1 MKSEE
6 FEHLVEGATESQRM
20 EFKGPCSWDVVKFA
34 KDILA
39 LSNLRDGG
47 YIIVGIAQSQNR
59 ISREG
64 ITEGQKKTFN
74 SDVMRDQMSEFAD
87 PLVDFQVEFAC
98 DNQAHE
104 YVVLVIKEFRDLPVV
119 CKKDSKETSK
129 GTIYYRSSHRR
140 PESAQISNSYD
151 MRQILELAA
160 LKMMRRWKELKLMV
174 PKSDEEEF
182 DKELK
187 GVEKESVAEKISVR
201 GYWRILFRPLTYNIR
216 VRKLIECQE
225 IVRKNSIDFRGWDY
239 PHFPKDENVL
249 PGSNFYQGTVDWGAS
264 IELWRMYQSGQFIH
278 YRALREDWTQE
289 DYLTPKG
296 YKLPAMQFIG
306 VLETLS
312 LMTEIFEFLS
322 RLAQA
327 GLYEEGV
334 NVYIT
339 LQKTRNRQLYQ
350 RAFVSDG
357 QIHFLGLSG
366 TYKTISDEIEVANYC
381 MKKDVI
387 EKPAEISR
395 GAILNIFEKFGW
407 NPSEEVIKGHQ
418 KKLLEGRI

>member
-6 FEHLVEGATESQRM
+6 FERLIEGATENQRL
-20 EFKGPCSWDVVKFA
+20 EFKGPCNSDIIKFA
-34 KDILA
+34 KDIMA

-47 YIIVGIAQSQNR
+47 YIVIGITQFENKV
-59 ISREG
+59 IREG
-64 ITEGQKKTFN
+64 ITEEQKRTFDF
-74 SDVMRDQMSEFAD
+74 DVMKDQMSEFAD
-87 PLVDFQVEFAC
+87 PFVDFQVDFVK
-98 DNQAHE
+98 DNQGRE
-104 YVVLVIKEFRDLPVV
+104 YAIIITKEFRELPVI
-119 CKKDSKETSK
+119 CKKDSKDTTR
-129 GTIYYRSSHRR
+129 GVIYCRSSHRR
-140 PESAQISNSYD
+140 PESAQISNSHD

-160 LKMMRRWKELKLMV
+160 LKMMRRWRELKLMV

-187 GVEKESVAEKISVR
+187 GIEKESVAEKIAVR

-216 VRKLIECQE
+216 LRKLMECQE

-249 PGSNFYQGTVDWGAS
+249 PGSNFYQGTVDWGGS

-289 DYLTPKG
+289 DYLTPKE

-306 VLETLS
+306 ILETLS

-366 TYKTISDEIEVANYC
+366 TYKTISDEIEVAHYC

-387 EKPAEISR
+387 EKPAEIAI
-395 GAILNIFEKFGW
+395 GVILNIFEKFAW

-418 KKLLEGRI
+418 KKLLERRI